1 MQEEFVNTQPLVKFE
16 LSVDEVNAVLKILQK
31 EPYIEVKNL
40 IEKIVSQAH
49 NQPKEKPPE

>member
-1 MQEEFVNTQPLVKFE
+1 MNTQPLVKFE